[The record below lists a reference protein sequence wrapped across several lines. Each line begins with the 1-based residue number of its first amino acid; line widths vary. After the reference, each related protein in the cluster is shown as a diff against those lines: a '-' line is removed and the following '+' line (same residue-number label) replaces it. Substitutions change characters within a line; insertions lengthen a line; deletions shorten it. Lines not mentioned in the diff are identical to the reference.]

1 MDRPMAIKE
10 GSMITETQQIT
21 ETPEP
26 QALKDAVRKFWG
38 TLPCGV
44 SHSSQPTDSHA
55 FFEETERHRFKVHT
69 NFDKPFLKEAINF
82 TEHTGKTVLEV
93 GVGIGVDA
101 MQWSRAGNRVFGIDY
116 NLPSVQITKARF
128 QDAGAEGRFLN
139 SDAENLPFASNSFD
153 LVYSFGVLHH
163 TPGTEKAIREVYR
176 VLKPGGQAIIMLYY
190 KWSAMTIGTII
201 LGNGIRQGGL
211 WKTKSIA
218 ELISRYTEWDSQ
230 TAENICPLT
239 KVYSKREARKMFRQ
253 FHDIEMDI
261 HYLWPGHF
269 GPFRRLMPLLP
280 VSLKSRLHSR
290 FGWNLIIR
298 GKK

>member
-1 MDRPMAIKE
+1 
-10 GSMITETQQIT
+10 MITETKQTT
-21 ETPEP
+21 ETTTTPEP

-55 FFEETERHRFKVHT
+55 FFEETEKHRFKVHT
-69 NFDKPFLKEAINF
+69 NFDQPFLKEAINF
-82 TEHTGKTVLEV
+82 KEHTGKTVLEV

-128 QDAGAEGRFLN
+128 QDAGAQGRFLN

-163 TPGTEKAIREVYR
+163 TPGTEKAIRECYR

-190 KWSAMTIGTII
+190 KWSAMTLGTII
-201 LGNGIRQGGL
+201 LNQQVYRMGQPNGREYLPSHQGIFQARGQENVSAVPGCGNGYPI
-211 WKTKSIA
+211 
-218 ELISRYTEWDSQ
+218 
-230 TAENICPLT
+230 PL
-239 KVYSKREARKMFRQ
+239 ARAFWTLPQAHAAVAHVGKEPFAQ
-253 FHDIEMDI
+253 PVWVEPH
-261 HYLWPGHF
+261 HPGEK
-269 GPFRRLMPLLP
+269 
-280 VSLKSRLHSR
+280 VSLPCAV
-290 FGWNLIIR
+290 
-298 GKK
+298 

>member
-1 MDRPMAIKE
+1 VEIKE
-10 GSMITETQQIT
+10 GSMITETAQ
-21 ETPEP
+21 TPETTEV
-26 QALKDAVRKFWG
+26 QAVKDAVRKFWG

-44 SHSSQPTDSHA
+44 SHSDQKTDSHA
-55 FFEETERHRFKVHT
+55 FFEETEKHRFEVHL
-69 NFDKPFLKEAINF
+69 DWDRPFMKESINYKQ
-82 TEHTGKTVLEV
+82 HTGKKMLEV

-101 MQWSRAGNRVFGIDY
+101 LEWSRAGNHVFGVDY

-128 QDAGAEGRFLN
+128 EDAGAQGRFLN
-139 SDAENLPFASNSFD
+139 SDAENLPFASDSFD
-153 LVYSFGVLHH
+153 LIYSFGVLHH

-176 VLKPGGQAIIMLYY
+176 CLKPGGEAIIMLYY
-190 KWSAMTIGTII
+190 KWSAMTLGTII

-239 KVYSKREARKMFRQ
+239 KVYSKREAAKMFEQ
-253 FHDIEMDI
+253 FHDVQMEL

-280 VSLKSRLHSR
+280 LSMKRRLHSV
-290 FGWNLIIR
+290 FGWNLVIR